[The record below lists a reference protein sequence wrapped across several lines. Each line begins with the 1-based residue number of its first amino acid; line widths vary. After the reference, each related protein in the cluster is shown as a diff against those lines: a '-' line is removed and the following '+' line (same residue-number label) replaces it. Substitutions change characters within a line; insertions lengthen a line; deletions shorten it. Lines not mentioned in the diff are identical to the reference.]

1 MKKII
6 ALVWLLCLVFNVNA
20 ISSEPVY
27 VYDVYDI
34 GVDNFQGDISV
45 LSNLDERSWGLELA
59 YINSKGFADE
69 SKKTLGIMGIRFTPL
84 NEDGSYCKKHTPC
97 SWDEHIVSILTEN
110 GEYKA
115 YMPAGDNYETN
126 LYFYV
131 TEDGS
136 TYWAKSGH
144 TTGPNSHIDLSFKD
158 AVTEE
163 HLARS
168 GNVQTFTEPKEED
181 PKYIIEEHIEQEIEE
196 DNSVNYA
203 IALLLILCGLI
214 IYAIKFYK
222 KK

>member
-6 ALVWLLCLVFNVNA
+6 VLILLLCFVVSVKA
-20 ISSEPVY
+20 QSSEPVY

-45 LSNLDERSWGLELA
+45 LSDLGERSWGAELA
-59 YINSKGFADE
+59 YINSKGFMDE
-69 SKKTLGIMGIRFTPL
+69 SKKTLGIMGIQFTPL
-84 NEDGSYCKKHTPC
+84 NEDGSYCKKHYPC
-97 SWDEHIVSILTEN
+97 SWEEHIVSILTEK

-115 YMPAGDNYETN
+115 YMPSGDNYETN

-131 TEDGS
+131 TEDGT

-144 TTGPNSHIDLSFKD
+144 STGPNSHIDLSFES

-163 HLARS
+163 HLARR
-168 GNVQTFTEPKEED
+168 GNVQTFIEPKEPEPRYVIED
-181 PKYIIEEHIEQEIEE
+181 HIAQEIEE
-196 DNSVNYA
+196 DNSINYA

-222 KK
+222 K